1 MFKGFK
7 WRRDAINFYFR
18 HIILAAMQSL
28 EMNKAEGRG
37 REISWMAFPVNWV
50 RKNFLVPEYFRNS
63 AIR

>member
-1 MFKGFK
+1 M
-7 WRRDAINFYFR
+7 YFR
-18 HIILAAMQSL
+18 QIILAAVQSL

-50 RKNFLVPEYFRNS
+50 RKNFLVPEYFSNS